1 VNSVDRI
8 AILGG
13 TGRQGRGL
21 AKRFALAGFEVVV
34 GSREPQRARA
44 DVAGWQ
50 AAAGVEVATNP
61 EAAAA
66 AGIVVLTVPFAG
78 VDAVIDEIRP
88 HIRAGSL
95 LVDVTVPLEF
105 TGKTFRMVEV
115 AEGSAAEH
123 VRAGLP
129 ESVAVAGAFK
139 TLPAHV
145 LEDAAQPLA
154 CDEFVCGDSDE
165 ARARASALVAKL
177 PRLRPIDVGPLSR
190 SRFIEH
196 ATALLIAVN
205 RRHKIREGRFQIVGL
220 P

>member
-1 VNSVDRI
+1 MNTVDRI

-13 TGRQGRGL
+13 TGQQGRGL
-21 AKRFALAGFEVVV
+21 AKRFALAGLEVVV
-34 GSREPQRARA
+34 GSRDPVRARA
-44 DVAGWQ
+44 DAAGWRPAVAVDVATNAE
-50 AAAGVEVATNP
+50 AAAG
-61 EAAAA
+61 
-66 AGIVVLTVPFAG
+66 AGIIVLTVPVAG

-88 HIRAGSL
+88 HLRAGAL

-105 TGKTFRMVEV
+105 TGRTFRMAEV
-115 AEGSAAEH
+115 AEGSACEH
-123 VRAGLP
+123 VRARLP

-145 LEDAAQPLA
+145 LDDGQPLA

-177 PRLRPIDVGPLSR
+177 PRLRPVDVGPLSR

-205 RRHKIREGRFQIVGL
+205 RRHKIRGGRFQIVGL